1 MYKRQ
6 DYELVSRSMVD
17 VIIEP
22 VRSIL
27 IPEFDHVKQAALDNG
42 ALGCS
47 ISGAGPSMFA
57 LSRGRETADRVAKAM
72 SEAFGSVGI
81 TTKSYVSQINQDGPK
96 ILESA

>member
-1 MYKRQ
+1 
-6 DYELVSRSMVD
+6 
-17 VIIEP
+17 
-22 VRSIL
+22 
-27 IPEFDHVKQAALDNG
+27 
-42 ALGCS
+42 
-47 ISGAGPSMFA
+47 MFA